1 MPFADLREFLRFLET
16 RGELLRINKPVSPR
30 FEIAAYTRKT
40 SDLRGPALLFTNVEG
55 YDMPVLA
62 GLFATRK
69 LIALALET
77 DEENL
82 LWEYMKREQNPVE
95 PVLVEQGPVHEVVLR
110 GSDVDLT
117 KLPIVTNFEK
127 DAGPYI
133 TAGVQVAKDPVT
145 GKRNVSMHRMLL
157 LGPNR
162 LTVYAPPGRQL
173 GTIIGRNEDKGLG
186 TEIATII
193 GLEPVTVIGSQARVP
208 LGVDEFSIAGGL
220 RQAPVELVK
229 CKTIDVEVPAA
240 AEIVIEGRTLPGERV
255 PDGPFGEYPGTYSW
269 PRPAPVLEVTA
280 ITMRTNPIYQN
291 VLTGSP
297 GTENHWLME
306 LPATAAAY
314 REVYKICPDIKGIKL
329 TVGGTARHHA
339 VVAIRKRHEYEARN
353 ILLSLLSSHVGI
365 KHAVVV
371 DDDIDIN
378 DPLQV
383 EWAINTRVQADR
395 DAIILPPL
403 YSPTLDPSSPAERT
417 SAKLGLDATAPLNGR
432 DKFAPVHVPGQEDER
447 IAEEIRAYLNSR
459 SQTIKGAP
467 K

>member
-1 MPFADLREFLRFLET
+1 M
-16 RGELLRINKPVSPR
+16 SPR

-77 DEENL
+77 DEKNL
-82 LWEYMKREQNPVE
+82 LWEYMKREQNPVD
-95 PVLVEQGPVHEVVLR
+95 PVLIEQGPVHEVVYR
-110 GSDVDLT
+110 GSEVDLT

-127 DAGPYI
+127 DVGPYI

-157 LGPNR
+157 LGPNK

-173 GTIIGRNEDKGLG
+173 GTIISRNEDRGAG
-186 TEIATII
+186 TEIAT
-193 GLEPVTVIGSQARVP
+193 VIGIEPAIVIASQARVP

-220 RQAPVELVK
+220 RGAPVELVK
-229 CKTIDVEVPAA
+229 CKTIDVEVPAT

-269 PRPAPVLEVTA
+269 ARPAPVVEVTA

-291 VLTGSP
+291 VLTGAP

-314 REVYKICPDIKGIKL
+314 REVYKICPDIKDIRL
-329 TVGGTARHHA
+329 TIGGTARHHA
-339 VVAIRKRHEYEARN
+339 VVSIRKRHEYEARN
-353 ILLSLLSSHVGI
+353 ILLSLLSSHVGV

-371 DDDIDIN
+371 DEDIDID

-395 DAIILPPL
+395 DVIVLPPV

-417 SAKLGLDATAPLNGR
+417 SAKLGLDATVPLKER
-432 DKFAPVHVPGQEDER
+432 EKYAPVRTPGQDRKDIEAEI
-447 IAEEIRAYLNSR
+447 IAFLEQRKRN
-459 SQTIKGAP
+459 KN
-467 K
+467 